1 MADMARDYKGI
12 ISAIRSGRL
21 NCDKHADGKPF
32 YWYGRKLEI
41 RPYFVSYGQG
51 GYTIRDLVLETKLQY
66 DFDTQPTFEVLDKYD
81 NTVYSE
87 ED

>member
-1 MADMARDYKGI
+1 MARNYKGI

-21 NCDKHADGKPF
+21 NCDKHAYGVPF
-32 YWYGRKLEI
+32 RWYGRELEI

-51 GYTIRDLVLETKLQY
+51 GYTIMDLALKTKLQY
-66 DFDTQPTFEVLDKYD
+66 DFDTQPTFEVLDEND

>member
-1 MADMARDYKGI
+1 MAHDYKGI

-21 NCDKHADGKPF
+21 NCDKHADGMPF
-32 YWYGRKLEI
+32 RWYGRELEI
-41 RPYFVSYGQG
+41 RPYYVSYGQG
-51 GYTIRDLVLETKLQY
+51 GYTIRDLALKTELQY
-66 DFDTQPTFEVLDKYD
+66 DFDVQPTFEVLDEYD

>member
-1 MADMARDYKGI
+1 MARNYKGI

-21 NCDKHADGKPF
+21 NCDKHADGAPF
-32 YWYGRKLEI
+32 KWYGRELEI
-41 RPYFVSYGQG
+41 RPFFVSYGQG
-51 GYTIRDLVLETKLQY
+51 GYTIRDLSLETKLQY
-66 DFDTQPTFEVLDKYD
+66 DFDTQPTFEVLDEND